1 MFILVQNFVKTIW
14 DWTIRNAYPLNK
26 EMLISETYIVILEIR
41 NLKIYF
47 VKNFKQW
54 RKAL

>member
-1 MFILVQNFVKTIW
+1 
-14 DWTIRNAYPLNK
+14 
-26 EMLISETYIVILEIR
+26 MLISETYIVILEI

-54 RKAL
+54 REAL